1 MGLALLLANTGL
13 SALMATLEQQL
24 TKAVSQTA
32 PGLIIY
38 RFAASLPPLL
48 ALAFAFDDHAAPA
61 WPSSWGDGVEWMLPV
76 TALLSSAFGLAVIR
90 LSQLG
95 VRPTTILAANSSY
108 KLFTTV
114 LGVHLFPVPV
124 PPRAWLGY
132 AIAFAGYLAYA
143 LQPKPK
149 AKSG

>member
-1 MGLALLLANTGL
+1 ML

-48 ALAFAFDDHAAPA
+48 GLALLFDDAAPA
-61 WPSSWGDGVEWMLPV
+61 WPSSWGDGVEWMLPL
-76 TALLSSAFGLAVIR
+76 TSLLSSAFGLAVIR

-95 VRPTTILAANSSY
+95 IRPTTILVANSSY
-108 KLFTTV
+108 KLFTTM
-114 LGVHLFPVPV
+114 LGLQLYPVPV